1 MCLGI
6 AEYVLSWPCHQCD
19 EGTASPCA
27 EGNQAPGSSSLST
40 SVEKKV
46 LTRSNILTPCGLT
59 TCLGEF
65 LFVVLLVFYECIM
78 RSKGRGGQ
86 VEKAKMKGGVCRAV
100 LGQLE
105 EMGRGSGARRA
116 VNLTVPSCLLVC
128 FPGKRGDVKGVR
140 LRPWARILHLRHCC
154 KLFVCTE
161 FEPNLQSVWQL
172 LGPCMPVAPDNL
184 HIHVYWESFFWLVSA
199 GCER

>member
-6 AEYVLSWPCHQCD
+6 TEYVLSWPCHQCD
-19 EGTASPCA
+19 EGTASLCA

-100 LGQLE
+100 LCVPWPIGRNGQRQW
-105 EMGRGSGARRA
+105 GQK
-116 VNLTVPSCLLVC
+116 SCELDSAKLPAGV
-128 FPGKRGDVKGVR
+128 FPGEKRR
-140 LRPWARILHLRHCC
+140 RERSQ
-154 KLFVCTE
+154 TE
-161 FEPNLQSVWQL
+161 AM
-172 LGPCMPVAPDNL
+172 G
-184 HIHVYWESFFWLVSA
+184 
-199 GCER
+199 